1 MLEPTSQSTSMFQ
14 VNNRVATSRPRSCNW
29 LLQAGQE
36 PPLGSHIVTP
46 RRGYTHHGIYV
57 GHGRVVQYA
66 GLAHGL
72 RTGPVEE
79 VVLSQFSHGNP
90 IWVRVRD
97 LGWFDGDEVVH
108 RARSRVGEDRYHL
121 LTNN

>member
-14 VNNRVATSRPRSCNW
+14 ANNGIATPRLLARSRNC

-46 RRGYTHHGIYV
+46 RCGYTHHGIYV

-79 VVLSQFSHGNP
+79 VTERALSSLRRFVN
-90 IWVRVRD
+90 
-97 LGWFDGDEVVH
+97 
-108 RARSRVGEDRYHL
+108 
-121 LTNN
+121 